1 MRLAILGAGNWGT
14 TLGILL
20 SKKIKVV
27 LWTIEPIDEMLV
39 TRENRKY
46 LPGHK
51 IPLGVE
57 ITNDL
62 AYALSGAKY
71 IIFSV
76 PSTVLRELAK
86 KVYNTGFDRDA
97 VIISVIKGLEDNSFL
112 RMSEILKEELRT
124 QQVCV
129 VSGPTIAREVVKGL
143 PTACVCA
150 STNIRL
156 AEDVQKLMSGPTMR
170 VYRSS
175 DVVGVELGGA
185 LKNIIALACGICD
198 GLELGANAKGALI
211 SRGLREI
218 TRLGKKLG
226 ADEKTFSGLS
236 GLGDIITTSFS
247 KHSRNRFVGEQIGRG
262 RKLKDILSSMVEVA
276 EGVHTTKVTYHMSQK
291 YKVDMPITREV
302 YKILYED
309 KLPAVA
315 IKDLMMRELKHEH
328 M

>member
-156 AEDVQKLMSGPTMR
+156 AEDVQKLMSGPTCLLYTSPSPR
-170 VYRSS
+170 
-175 DVVGVELGGA
+175 D
-185 LKNIIALACGICD
+185 
-198 GLELGANAKGALI
+198 
-211 SRGLREI
+211 RG
-218 TRLGKKLG
+218 
-226 ADEKTFSGLS
+226 
-236 GLGDIITTSFS
+236 
-247 KHSRNRFVGEQIGRG
+247 
-262 RKLKDILSSMVEVA
+262 
-276 EGVHTTKVTYHMSQK
+276 
-291 YKVDMPITREV
+291 
-302 YKILYED
+302 
-309 KLPAVA
+309 
-315 IKDLMMRELKHEH
+315 
-328 M
+328 